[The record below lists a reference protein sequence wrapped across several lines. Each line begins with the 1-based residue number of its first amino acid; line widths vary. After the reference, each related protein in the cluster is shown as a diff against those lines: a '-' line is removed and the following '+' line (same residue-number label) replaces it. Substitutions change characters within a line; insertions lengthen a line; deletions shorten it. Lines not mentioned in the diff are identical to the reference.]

1 MNEEAVAAMRAVVGD
16 KPIGGHRV
24 LWMAVVAAK
33 LRSAANDLIGC
44 ANATAGGEDGPE
56 MPNHASLCSAAAM
69 IDRWATETQ
78 DVADVLALILT
89 ERENGVRS

>member
-24 LWMAVVAAK
+24 LWLAVVAAK
-33 LRSAANDLIGC
+33 LRSAANDLIDC
-44 ANATAGGEDGPE
+44 ANIPE